1 MRFNAVLL
9 KQLREGRKWS
19 QFQAAEK
26 LGISFGT
33 YKDMEL
39 KPISN
44 PRYFPQL
51 RIIELLEKGF
61 GVPKGAF
68 NGGPKGAKSASRGRP
83 AMKKVKAGP
92 FRIPLLGKAAAGKPI
107 DPNWEPDEWL
117 EVEEKFD
124 GEVYAVRICGDSMV
138 DEKIK
143 EGDYVIVR
151 REPEANTGEI
161 VLVYICEEEG
171 FTLKKYQV
179 MRDRKTALPMKS
191 IFKPCNASANHKT
204 YEFSDDAKFQ
214 LFGVAMGI
222 MTMIK

>member
-1 MRFNAVLL
+1 M
-9 KQLREGRKWS
+9 
-19 QFQAAEK
+19 QAAEK
-26 LGISFGT
+26 LGVSFGT
-33 YKDMEL
+33 YKDLEL

-44 PRYFPQL
+44 PRYYPQL

-61 GVPKGAF
+61 GVTKGTF
-68 NGGPKGAKSASRGRP
+68 DGGPKGAKPAKRGRP
-83 AMKKVKAGP
+83 AMKNVKRGP

-117 EVEEKFD
+117 EVEEQFD
-124 GEVYAVRICGDSMV
+124 GEVYAVRIYGDSMV

-151 REPEANTGEI
+151 REPEAKTGEI

-179 MRDRKTALPMKS
+179 VLDRKTVLPVKS

-204 YEFSDDAKFQ
+204 YEFSDDADYQ
-214 LFGVAMGI
+214 LFGVAMGV
-222 MTMIK
+222 MSMIK